1 MNPQPQQ
8 LVKVVITHS
17 TGTKFKVVLSK
28 QELETVQSD
37 PDYADQVAEKYYGLY
52 LSGHVTAVEAE
63 ASDTFRR
70 DEAGAILAHPSG
82 SAEPVQPERRPFCD
96 EDEEI
101 LIRLVSERPALYDF
115 RLPLKDRARSKVR
128 NLWLDV
134 IQELDV
140 DITVDAIAK
149 KWKNMRD
156 SFMRVRANIK
166 KKISSG
172 SSAEEKLQA
181 ERLKRSHR
189 NYELLMFLED
199 SLTCRRTST
208 NLEGE
213 ESDGLM
219 SPLLRNPTTPSGS
232 RSRLASS
239 TGSTSTNK
247 TDTSTV
253 QDEVFIE
260 AVKNLAPG
268 ANRELSPTQN
278 FCSGKTPYT
287 QSERLLLT
295 SLVDKYK
302 NIIENKRKDAHTVQ
316 EKQKA
321 WEKVASEYN
330 AQASM
335 ISAKRTSA
343 QLKKLWN
350 NLKQSKAQ
358 RFSITPRDHSIQYLE
373 SHPTFAA
380 GKFAG
385 KGGKDRLRHMWD
397 ILAGELNAI
406 VGGASKDSSQW
417 QTMLAE
423 ATMKHAEAASDQA
436 KDASAQAN
444 AALLQ
449 AANEREPGA
458 AQRNFAP
465 GDTLRHDHKAQRY
478 SIAQKDH
485 SIQYLESHP
494 MFATAKFA
502 GKGGKE
508 RLRHMWDILAGELNA
523 IVGGASKDSSQW
535 QTMLAEATMKH
546 GEASSDQAKDASA
559 QANAALLQAANGRQK
574 EILKKENLSK
584 TLLRKKNV

>member
-232 RSRLASS
+232 RSRPASS

-253 QDEVFIE
+253 QDEVKHSQRMNSSPLQCWAICKSEGDIVSAHCTCTVGAGEVCSHVGALLF
-260 AVKNLAPG
+260 AVEIIATSTEG
-268 ANRELSPTQN
+268 ASCTN
-278 FCSGKTPYT
+278 
-287 QSERLLLT
+287 
-295 SLVDKYK
+295 
-302 NIIENKRKDAHTVQ
+302 
-316 EKQKA
+316 
-321 WEKVASEYN
+321 VASGWN
-330 AQASM
+330 
-335 ISAKRTSA
+335 IPTKV
-343 QLKKLWN
+343 KK
-350 NLKQSKAQ
+350 
-358 RFSITPRDHSIQYLE
+358 
-373 SHPTFAA
+373 
-380 GKFAG
+380 
-385 KGGKDRLRHMWD
+385 
-397 ILAGELNAI
+397 
-406 VGGASKDSSQW
+406 V
-417 QTMLAE
+417 
-423 ATMKHAEAASDQA
+423 
-436 KDASAQAN
+436 
-444 AALLQ
+444 
-449 AANEREPGA
+449 
-458 AQRNFAP
+458 
-465 GDTLRHDHKAQRY
+465 
-478 SIAQKDH
+478 
-485 SIQYLESHP
+485 
-494 MFATAKFA
+494 
-502 GKGGKE
+502 
-508 RLRHMWDILAGELNA
+508 
-523 IVGGASKDSSQW
+523 
-535 QTMLAEATMKH
+535 
-546 GEASSDQAKDASA
+546 
-559 QANAALLQAANGRQK
+559 
-574 EILKKENLSK
+574 
-584 TLLRKKNV
+584 